1 MTFTTG
7 WVKQRHPAR
16 LLPFFSGVQ
25 PMSFDSN
32 PYLPTAQDY
41 VRDVGESL
49 PLADRGT
56 RLVAAIVDG
65 LIMMV
70 VAGPVIF
77 GLGFLIGSVMG
88 TGVVGSLVSQIV
100 GGVSAIGIF
109 LAINGYFLN
118 LNGQTVGK
126 KITNIKI
133 VNDDGTKPEFTHLII
148 YRYGV
153 TWLIGLIPFIGG
165 LYGLVNVLAI
175 FRESRKCLHDDIA
188 KTKVVKA

>member
-1 MTFTTG
+1 
-7 WVKQRHPAR
+7 
-16 LLPFFSGVQ
+16 
-25 PMSFDSN
+25 MSFDSN

-148 YRYGV
+148 YRYG
-153 TWLIGLIPFIGG
+153 L
-165 LYGLVNVLAI
+165 
-175 FRESRKCLHDDIA
+175 SIA
-188 KTKVVKA
+188 MA

>member
-1 MTFTTG
+1 
-7 WVKQRHPAR
+7 
-16 LLPFFSGVQ
+16 
-25 PMSFDSN
+25 MSFDSN
-32 PYLPTAQDY
+32 PYLATAQDY
-41 VRDVGESL
+41 VRDVGEST

-56 RLVAAIVDG
+56 RLVAAIVDSVI
-65 LIMMV
+65 LIIVAIPV
-70 VAGPVIF
+70 VLGIGFVIGAAMGDTF
-77 GLGFLIGSVMG
+77 ASNLVAQVLG
-88 TGVVGSLVSQIV
+88 
-100 GGVSAIGIF
+100 SAAVIGIF
-109 LAINGYFLN
+109 LAVNGYFLN

-133 VNDDGTKPEFTHLII
+133 VNDDGTKPEFTHLIL

-153 TWLIGLIPFIGG
+153 TWLIGMIPFIGG